1 MLHLKDIRKSYVE
14 PDGTILK
21 ILDIPDFRVAAGEQ
35 VVLMGQSG
43 SGKTTLLH
51 IIAGISRPDSGE
63 VRVAGTDIAR
73 LPESSR
79 DLFRARNI
87 GYIFQTFNLLSGF
100 SALENVLLGMTFAGR
115 QDAARARALLDRV
128 GLGAPADP

>member
-14 PDGTILK
+14 PDGTVLN

-51 IIAGISRPDSGE
+51 IIAGIGRPDSG
-63 VRVAGTDIAR
+63 AG
-73 LPESSR
+73 EHQR
-79 DLFRARNI
+79 DWISPGCTNRDATCSVPGRSAMSFRPSI
-87 GYIFQTFNLLSGF
+87 CWPGF
-100 SALENVLLGMTFAGR
+100 RPWKTCCWG
-115 QDAARARALLDRV
+115 
-128 GLGAPADP
+128 

>member
-21 ILDIPDFRVAAGEQ
+21 ILDIPDFRVAVGEQ

-73 LPESSR
+73 LNESSR
-79 DLFRARNI
+79 DLFVPAR
-87 GYIFQTFNLLSGF
+87 
-100 SALENVLLGMTFAGR
+100 SAISSKPSICS
-115 QDAARARALLDRV
+115 
-128 GLGAPADP
+128 PASRHWKTCCWE

>member
-79 DLFRARNI
+79 DLFRIERSAISFKPSIYSRDSRPWK
-87 GYIFQTFNLLSGF
+87 TFF
-100 SALENVLLGMTFAGR
+100 WE
-115 QDAARARALLDRV
+115 
-128 GLGAPADP
+128 